1 MSDPEYAVVSPVGP
15 KPGEVINLQ
24 GPLTDLRGKTVCEL
38 WDWLFRG
45 SVMFPLIRE
54 QLASRFPGV
63 RIVDYD
69 AFGNTHRDGDPLA
82 DLPGFLRQ
90 QGCDLVI
97 SGIGA

>member
-1 MSDPEYAVVSPVGP
+1 
-15 KPGEVINLQ
+15 
-24 GPLTDLRGKTVCEL
+24 
-38 WDWLFRG
+38 
-45 SVMFPLIRE
+45 
-54 QLASRFPGV
+54 V